1 MAMLF
6 DREATLEDVREDARE
21 LLQGAIDVH
30 VHFSPDPYAE
40 RRMAADELVERAVE
54 AGMGG
59 LVLKSHEYNTQPLAW
74 LLDRQHEDIRVYG
87 GIALDHCVGGLNMEA
102 VSVAMRIGTT
112 VVWMPTF
119 DARAWREA
127 RPGGRHSPGPGIT
140 VLDEM
145 GDLRHEVM
153 AILDLI
159 GEYDAVL
166 ATGHLSTPEVAVL
179 GREARRR
186 GIRTVVTHG
195 SFYITVEV
203 QQELAGLGAYIEQVA
218 TATSREDG
226 QEQWELIESQVRAV
240 GPGQVILSTDFGQ
253 ERNPEPPVGFGRWIE
268 HFLDAGY
275 SAPDVSRMVRENPAE
290 LIG

>member
-1 MAMLF
+1 MAMF
-6 DREATLEDVREDARE
+6 DPDATLADVREDARE

-30 VHFSPDPYAE
+30 VHASPDPYAE
-40 RRMAADELVERAVE
+40 RRMDAAALVERAVE

-59 LVLKSHEYNTQPLAW
+59 IVLKSHEYNTQPLAW

-112 VVWMPTF
+112 MVWMPTF
-119 DARAWREA
+119 DAQAWRDH

-179 GREARRR
+179 VRESRRR
-186 GIRTVVTHG
+186 GIRTVITHG

-203 QQELAGLGAYIEQVA
+203 QQEMAALGAYVEQVA
-218 TATSREDG
+218 TATSHEDG

-240 GPGQVILSTDFGQ
+240 GPERVILSTDFGQ
-253 ERNPEPPVGFGRWIE
+253 ARNPEAPVGFGRWIE

-275 SAPDVSRMVRENPAE
+275 SPSDVGRMVRENPAE

>member
-1 MAMLF
+1 MLRF
-6 DREATLEDVREDARE
+6 DREATLDDVREDARE

-30 VHFSPDPYAE
+30 VHASPDPYAD
-40 RRMAADELVERAVE
+40 RRMDAAALVERAVE

-59 LVLKSHEYNTQPLAW
+59 IVLKSHEYNTQPLAW
-74 LLDRQHEDIRVYG
+74 LLDRQNEDIRVYG

-112 VVWMPTF
+112 MVWMPTF
-119 DARAWREA
+119 DAQAWRDH

-159 GEYDAVL
+159 GEHDAVL
-166 ATGHLSTPEVAVL
+166 ATGHLSTPEVAVI
-179 GREARRR
+179 GRESRRR

-203 QQELAGLGAYIEQVA
+203 QQELAGLGAYVEQVA
-218 TATSREDG
+218 TATSHEDG
-226 QEQWELIESQVRAV
+226 DEQWELIESQVRAV
-240 GPGQVILSTDFGQ
+240 GPEHVILSTDFGQ
-253 ERNPEPPVGFGRWIE
+253 ARNPEAPVGFGLWIE

-275 SAPDVSRMVRENPAE
+275 AASDIGRMVRENPAE
-290 LIG
+290 LLG

>member
-1 MAMLF
+1 MSRF
-6 DREATLEDVREDARE
+6 DPAATLDDVREDARE
-21 LLQGAIDVH
+21 LLRGAIDVH
-30 VHFSPDPYAE
+30 VHASPDPYAQ
-40 RRMAADELVERAVE
+40 RRMAADALVARAAE

-59 LVLKSHEYNTQPLAW
+59 IVLKSHEYNTQPLAW
-74 LLDRQHEDIRVYG
+74 LLDRQHKEIRVYG
-87 GIALDHCVGGLNMEA
+87 GIALDHCVGGLNIEA

-119 DARAWREA
+119 DAQGWRDE

-140 VLDEM
+140 ILDEM

-179 GREARRR
+179 GRESRRR

-195 SFYITVEV
+195 SFYIDLAV
-203 QQELAGLGAYIEQVA
+203 QQELAGLGAYVEQVA
-218 TATSREDG
+218 TATSHEDG
-226 QEQWELIESQVRAV
+226 DEQWELIESQVRAV
-240 GPGQVILSTDFGQ
+240 GPERVILSTDFGQ
-253 ERNPEPPVGFGRWIE
+253 ARNPEPPVGFGRWIE

-275 SAPDVSRMVRENPAE
+275 SASDVGRMVRENPAE

>member
-1 MAMLF
+1 MAMF
-6 DREATLEDVREDARE
+6 DPDATLADVREDARE

-30 VHFSPDPYAE
+30 VHASPDPYAE
-40 RRMAADELVERAVE
+40 RRMDAAALVERAVE

-59 LVLKSHEYNTQPLAW
+59 IVLKSHEYNTQPLAW

-112 VVWMPTF
+112 MVWMPTF
-119 DARAWREA
+119 DAQAWRDH

-179 GREARRR
+179 VRESRRR
-186 GIRTVVTHG
+186 GIRTVITHG

-203 QQELAGLGAYIEQVA
+203 QQEMAALGAYVEQVA
-218 TATSREDG
+218 TATSHEDG

-240 GPGQVILSTDFGQ
+240 GPERVILSTDFGQ
-253 ERNPEPPVGFGRWIE
+253 ARNPEAPVGFGRWIE

-275 SAPDVSRMVRENPAE
+275 SPSDVGRMVRENPAK

>member
-6 DREATLEDVREDARE
+6 DREATLENVREDARE

-30 VHFSPDPYAE
+30 VHFSPDPSAE
-40 RRMAADELVERAVE
+40 RRMAADELVERAAE

-119 DARAWREA
+119 DAQAWREA

-153 AILDLI
+153 AILDII
-159 GEYDAVL
+159 GEHDAVL

-203 QQELAGLGAYIEQVA
+203 QQELASLGAYIEQVA

-275 SAPDVSRMVRENPAE
+275 SAPDVGRMVRENPAE

>member
-1 MAMLF
+1 MSRF
-6 DREATLEDVREDARE
+6 DPDATLDDVREDARE
-21 LLQGAIDVH
+21 LLRGAIDVH
-30 VHFSPDPYAE
+30 VHASPDPYAQ
-40 RRMAADELVERAVE
+40 RRMDADALVARAVE

-59 LVLKSHEYNTQPLAW
+59 IVLKSHEYNTQPLAW

-87 GIALDHCVGGLNMEA
+87 GIALDHCIGGLNMEA

-119 DARAWREA
+119 DAQAWREE

-140 VLDEM
+140 ILDEM

-179 GREARRR
+179 GRESRRR

-195 SFYITVEV
+195 SFYIDIEV
-203 QQELAGLGAYIEQVA
+203 QQELAGLGAYVEQVA
-218 TATSREDG
+218 TATSHEDG
-226 QEQWELIESQVRAV
+226 DEQWELIESQVRAV
-240 GPGQVILSTDFGQ
+240 GPERVILSTDFGQ
-253 ERNPEPPVGFGRWIE
+253 ARNPEPPVGFGRWIE

-275 SAPDVSRMVRENPAE
+275 SASDVGRMVRENPAE